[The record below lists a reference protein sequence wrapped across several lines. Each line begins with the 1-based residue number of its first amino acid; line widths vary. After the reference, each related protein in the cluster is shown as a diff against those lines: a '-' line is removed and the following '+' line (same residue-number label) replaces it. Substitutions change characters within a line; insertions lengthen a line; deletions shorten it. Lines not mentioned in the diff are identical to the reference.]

1 MRMMQVFVLK
11 FKTVSKLQLPVL
23 MARHKASTAG
33 ASASTT
39 AATPTHDT
47 DVIKS
52 EDVKPSIVAT
62 SNPLSPFSDFRDAD
76 EKKMKFGFPPSQSA
90 NYSVADCRALV
101 KTLVCGVK
109 TITWGCTSCK
119 TDAAQTVAGQQ
130 IQVGHLLKNQV
141 SCSSVGRVS
150 FKCPSLVQLF

>member
-1 MRMMQVFVLK
+1 MRMLQVFVLK

-23 MARHKASTAG
+23 MARHKASSASSAG
-33 ASASTT
+33 ASAATT
-39 AATPTHDT
+39 AATPTQDS

-52 EDVKPSIVAT
+52 EDIKPSIVAT
-62 SNPLSPFSDFRDAD
+62 SSSASSNPLSPLSDFRDTD

-130 IQVGHLLKNQV
+130 IQVGL
-141 SCSSVGRVS
+141 
-150 FKCPSLVQLF
+150 